1 MGIAALHPSYEL
13 LPIVPPRRMPRKT
26 RPLLRRLRSCRQG
39 ARWARR
45 KLARV
50 PRAIRIAGSRG
61 DPACGLHGVNLV
73 YQVIRKPT
81 ELFFFVG
88 HRLDKEPSETWRQYG
103 SLFRA
108 YSTSTITPEL
118 LAALAQIES
127 SGNPVDR
134 TYWRWRWSFNPFA
147 IYQPASSAV
156 GLTQMTDRSLRR
168 GRAVLH
174 PGHAV
179 SDTGCGFTRL
189 YVRAIPSHAI
199 ELASV
204 YLDRN
209 VADVLARAGDVKP
222 SPSERQD
229 LAAFIHLCGGGPATA
244 YARRKFQMIRRR
256 ALRRSPRLELCR
268 QGQCDEAAVPA
279 ACGGWRGLALA
290 K

>member
-1 MGIAALHPSYEL
+1 M
-13 LPIVPPRRMPRKT
+13 PRRTKSFLPR
-26 RPLLRRLRSCRQG
+26 LRRWRRG
-39 ARWARR
+39 AQWARR
-45 KLARV
+45 KLAHV
-50 PRAIRIAGSRG
+50 PRPIRIVASVVILL
-61 DPACGLHGVNLV
+61 AVFSVVNLV

-88 HRLDKEPSETWRQYG
+88 HRLDKEPPETWRQYG
-103 SLFRA
+103 PLFRT

-118 LAALAQIES
+118 LAALVQIES

-156 GLTQMTDRSLRR
+156 GLTQMTDGAYAEAARFCIRD
-168 GRAVLH
+168 
-174 PGHAV
+174 HAV
-179 SDTGCGFTRL
+179 TDAGCGFASL
-189 YVRAIPSHAI
+189 YVRALPSHSI
-199 ELASV
+199 ELASI

-244 YARRKFQMIRRR
+244 YARRKFQMNADEHCGDHLVSSYVARVDAMKRQFQ
-256 ALRRSPRLELCR
+256 RL
-268 QGQCDEAAVPA
+268 AADGNP
-279 ACGGWRGLALA
+279 
-290 K
+290 